1 MHRIALALLLFPRP
15 VRAQPLGQPLSFGRS
30 SSGRVAYLAE
40 PPVQT
45 GSKRLAWA
53 MTTGP
58 GGRPEMQAY
67 AFLLER
73 VAFSLSSSPDR
84 WPTVCDELF
93 LNWNEVAHRFEP
105 FTTASGIVS
114 GTPRCTFR
122 GTIYFKGFLTP
133 RIDIRP
139 EVAVTIEGAQ
149 GSVPVPVSVL
159 LDERRSTDW
168 SGIPVFLGEIST
180 TMLADGPQHLR
191 VNGGYREYRIDGN
204 PATPE
209 FEDGGDANTAF
220 IVANHPP
227 RLTELVVR
235 AGGATLYDGAWSR
248 ERRITTDVLSLTR
261 TGGTIERT
269 AERRK
274 SEASVLLRFSLP
286 VAQVAVELRSKDG
299 SWFALPPPQ
308 PDEEGDT
315 ASGWRATLPLEPLTR
330 GTWTF
335 RVSAHDS
342 DGNPLEHLRGEEI
355 PLARL
360 GNLNPDTG
368 ACVAGGQPC
377 DLGVDTVHRLTVT
390 VPGKGDR

>member
-1 MHRIALALLLFPRP
+1 MHRIATALLWFALP
-15 VRAQPLGQPLSFGRS
+15 VQAQPLGQPLAFGRTA
-30 SSGRVAYLAE
+30 SGRVAYLAE

-45 GSKRLAWA
+45 GSRRLAWA

-67 AFLLER
+67 AFLLDR

-84 WPTVCDELF
+84 WPTVCDETF
-93 LNWNEVAHRFEP
+93 LNWNEVARRFEP

-122 GTIYFKGFLTP
+122 GTIYFKGFLSP

-139 EVAVTIEGAQ
+139 EVTVSVEGAQ

-191 VNGGYREYRIDGN
+191 VDGGYREYRVDGN

-227 RLTELVVR
+227 RLNELTVR
-235 AGGATLYDGAWSR
+235 TGGATLYDGGWTP
-248 ERRITTDVLSLTR
+248 ERRITTATLVLTR
-261 TGGTIERT
+261 TGGSIART
-269 AERRK
+269 SETRN
-274 SEASVLLRFSLP
+274 SEASVLLRFSVP
-286 VAQVAVELRSKDG
+286 VTQVAVELRSKDG
-299 SWFALPPPQ
+299 AWFALPPPV

-315 ASGWRATLPLEPLTR
+315 ASGWRATLPLVQLTR
-330 GTWTF
+330 GAWTF

-355 PLARL
+355 PLAKL
-360 GNLNPDTG
+360 GNLDPETG
-368 ACVAGGQPC
+368 NCVADGHPC

-390 VPGKGDR
+390 APARQDR